1 MELETIVYE
10 KKDGV
15 AYVTLNRPEKL
26 NAMNDTLH
34 RELGEVWVDF
44 NEDDALKVAILSGNG
59 RCFSAGA
66 DLSGEELTVR
76 VLPRQTD
83 EFTCSK
89 CFLVHHRSQLAKGD
103 GPTSVCRE
111 CA

>member
-1 MELETIVYE
+1 MRTAMTYNAILYQVEDNILTI
-10 KKDGV
+10 
-15 AYVTLNRPEKL
+15 TLNRPEKL

-66 DLSGEELTVR
+66 DLSRGAPE
-76 VLPRQTD
+76 
-83 EFTCSK
+83 K
-89 CFLVHHRSQLAKGD
+89 
-103 GPTSVCRE
+103 
-111 CA
+111 